1 MHFNISIR
9 QFLKPALFGFAIA
22 CAALV
27 PAKSSAQ
34 TLLVSYNGTSASP
47 ATVDVA
53 DGVTASDFTAHGSV
67 SFTTGANFP
76 GHGEGYDTTG
86 WPTGTTPPTYNFQ
99 SLSFSITAD
108 ALHQIELTKVQMWF
122 KSSGN
127 GPDKVKL
134 QLTVSDALDP
144 FNETVADG
152 VLALSSSSA
161 YEFVRTN
168 NSGTP
173 LILQPNQTAKF
184 FIVGYDYKATGSSN
198 MLITDIAVY
207 GTPVPEPATSA
218 LFFIA
223 AAMGVGAVSRRK
235 SGRVE
240 L

>member
-1 MHFNISIR
+1 MDLNMPIR
-9 QFLKPALFGFAIA
+9 QFVKPALFFLAIA

-27 PAKSSAQ
+27 PAQSSGQ
-34 TLLVSYNGTSASP
+34 SLLVSYNGTSASP

-67 SFTTGANFP
+67 AFTTGANFP
-76 GHGEGYDTTG
+76 GHGQGYDTTG

-108 ALHQIELTKVQMWF
+108 AAQQIELTEVQMWF

-134 QLTVSDALDP
+134 QLTVSDAEKP

-152 VLALSSSSA
+152 VLALSDSSA

-173 LILQPNQTAKF
+173 LVLQPNQTATF
-184 FIVGYDYKATGSSN
+184 FIVGFDYQATGSSN

-207 GTPVPEPATSA
+207 GTPVPEPCTSA
-218 LFFIA
+218 LFLIA
-223 AAMGVGAVSRRK
+223 AAIGAGAVVRRK
-235 SGRVE
+235 ACRV
-240 L
+240 